1 MLFAKDIMTRDV
13 ITIHH
18 SASIRD
24 LSKLLSERGIT
35 GVPVTDEENR
45 LFGMISMRDV
55 IREEVRRLGANLEY
69 QDIHELFS
77 SALNAEEGED
87 STPQLWVEEIM
98 SRTLYTATEET
109 PVCDICKLMF
119 THNLH
124 RIPILRDAKVVGLVT
139 AMDVIRTVAEG
150 DRL

>member
-1 MLFAKDIMTRDV
+1 
-13 ITIHH
+13 
-18 SASIRD
+18 
-24 LSKLLSERGIT
+24 
-35 GVPVTDEENR
+35 
-45 LFGMISMRDV
+45 
-55 IREEVRRLGANLEY
+55 
-69 QDIHELFS
+69 LFS